1 MVADIAYETLKDVVP
16 VVIGELPS
24 VEAVGCGL
32 VEIEGSPSLNYF
44 GQSESIHR
52 PLLRVIIRSSTAPQ
66 GEGYRDAVVNSLNK
80 KQISELALMCI
91 LVHEP
96 LYLGRTPSGL
106 YEWQLT
112 FQFHNIIG
120 E

>member
-1 MVADIAYETLKDVVP
+1 MVADIVYETLKDVVP
-16 VVIGELPS
+16 VTMGELPS
-24 VEAVGCGL
+24 VEAVGCSL

-66 GEGYRDAVVNSLNK
+66 GEGYRDAVMHLLNK
-80 KQISELALMCI
+80 KQISELALMCV
-91 LVHEP
+91 LVNEP
-96 LYLGRTPSGL
+96 LYLGRTTSGL